1 MCTLQWLNSVLT
13 QMWPFYDPAIC
24 EAVKVR
30 FSMECYFRLGA
41 SYE

>member
-1 MCTLQWLNSVLT
+1 MQWLNSILT

-30 FSMECYFRLGA
+30 SIA
-41 SYE
+41 QPHKA